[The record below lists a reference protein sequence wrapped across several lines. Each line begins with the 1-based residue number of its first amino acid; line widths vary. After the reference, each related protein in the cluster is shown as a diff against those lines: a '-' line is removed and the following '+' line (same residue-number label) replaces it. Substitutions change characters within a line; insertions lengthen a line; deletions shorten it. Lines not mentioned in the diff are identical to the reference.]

1 MTTLNI
7 GHTFHIPVMGIGYSI
22 DTPVKVAQYG
32 ITSTISLVDDGIIE
46 KMRQFYCQFFQ
57 IPFEEISSYD
67 DDYRAKRIT
76 AYLNLIDDIV
86 KQKFEELKNSIENKS
101 KELQKYFEMLPD
113 YSWLKEKY
121 SSFSLKENV
130 AEFKNWLN
138 ASLIVGS
145 IDVNI
150 MTKLDKENYRD
161 GVKLP
166 VEYCDAHAAFR
177 GFADSKLKS
186 SMVLSAGMN
195 PRLYNYIEK
204 FDDFFPNE
212 KGEFNKK
219 ITLKVSD
226 YRSALIQ
233 GKYFAKKGIWI
244 SEYRVESG
252 LNCGG
257 HAYISQGNLMG
268 TVLEEFKT
276 NREDLTKSINEILF
290 NALKIKNKAIP
301 EKHLNFKITAQG
313 GVGTNNEHNFLLNY
327 YNVDSVG
334 WATPFLL
341 VPEVTN
347 VDEQTIKLLQE
358 AKEDDLYLSDISP
371 YGIPF
376 NNLRNNTKDIEQEKL
391 VLDGK
396 PGAPCI
402 KKYGAFNSYFDDNP
416 MCTGSR
422 QYQTKKIKELQSL
435 NLDKETYD
443 REYKKVVE
451 KACICVGLGTA
462 TLMKNNIPYTKE
474 GEGVSICP
482 GPNMAY
488 FSKILSLQEMVSHIY
503 GRTNVIER
511 TDRPHFLVKE
521 LIINIKYL
529 KTKAEDTLISDK
541 EKESL
546 KIFKQ
551 NLIEGIKYYNNLYS
565 TVKVDDE
572 NIIKASLSQLKNL
585 EIELNDVKF

>member
-1 MTTLNI
+1 MVNNYI
-7 GHTFHIPVMGIGYSI
+7 GHSFHIPVMGIGYSI

-32 ITSTISLVDDGIIE
+32 ITSTISLVDDGLIE
-46 KMRQFYCQFFQ
+46 KMRQFYCQYLQ
-57 IPFEEISSYD
+57 IPFNEITSKD

-76 AYLNLIDDIV
+76 AYLNLIDEIV
-86 KQKFEELKNSIENKS
+86 KQKFEELKNSFESKS
-101 KELQKYFEMLPD
+101 KELQKYFDMLPD

-121 SSFSLKENV
+121 TSFSLKDNV
-130 AEFKNWLN
+130 TEFKNWLN
-138 ASLIVGS
+138 ANLIAGS

-150 MTKLDKENYRD
+150 MTKLDKVNYRD
-161 GVKLP
+161 GLKLP
-166 VEYCDAHAAFR
+166 IEYCDAHAAFR
-177 GFADSKLKS
+177 GFANSKLTS

-212 KGEFNKK
+212 KGEFKKK

-233 GKYFAKKGIWI
+233 GKYFAKKGIWV

-257 HAYISQGNLMG
+257 HVYISQGNLMG
-268 TVLEEFKT
+268 SVLNEFKQ
-276 NREDLTKSINEILF
+276 NRKELTKSINEILF
-290 NALKIKNKAIP
+290 NALKNKNKIIP
-301 EKHLNFKITAQG
+301 DKELNFKITAQG
-313 GVGTNNEHNFLLNY
+313 GVGTNKEHEFILNY

-347 VDEQTIKLLQE
+347 VDEQTIKLLQA
-358 AKEDDLYLSDISP
+358 AKEDDLYLSNISP

-391 VLDGK
+391 VSEGK
-396 PGAPCI
+396 PGSPCI
-402 KKYGAFNSYFDDNP
+402 KKYGAFNSYFNDKP

-422 QYQTKKIKELQSL
+422 EYQTQKIKELQAL

-451 KACICVGLGTA
+451 KVCICVGLGTA
-462 TLMKNNIPYTKE
+462 TLIKNKIPYTKE

-503 GRTNVIER
+503 GRINVIER

-529 KTKAEDTLISDK
+529 KEKAEDTLISNK

-572 NIIKASLSQLKNL
+572 NVIKASLSQLKNL
-585 EIELNDVKF
+585 EVELNDIKF

>member
-1 MTTLNI
+1 MTVCRI
-7 GHTFHIPVMGIGYSI
+7 GHSFHIPVMGIGYSI
-22 DTPVKVAQYG
+22 DTPVKVAHYG

-46 KMRQFYCQFFQ
+46 RMRQFYCQYFQ
-57 IPFEEISSYD
+57 IPFEEITQKD
-67 DDYRAKRIT
+67 EDYRAKRIT
-76 AYLNLIDDIV
+76 AYLNLIDEIV
-86 KQKFEELKNSIENKS
+86 RQKFEELKNSLESKS

-113 YSWLKEKY
+113 CSWLKEKY
-121 SSFSLKENV
+121 VSFSQKYNITEL
-130 AEFKNWLN
+130 KNWIN
-138 ASLIVGS
+138 ASLIAGS

-161 GVKLP
+161 GIKLP

-177 GFADSKLKS
+177 GFANSKLKS
-186 SMVLSAGMN
+186 SIVLSAGMN

-204 FDDFFPNE
+204 FDEFFPDE
-212 KGEFNKK
+212 KGEFKKK

-268 TVLEEFKT
+268 TVLEEFKQ
-276 NREDLTKSINEILF
+276 NRDELTKSINEILF
-290 NALKIKNKAIP
+290 NALKSKNKTIP
-301 EKHLNFKITAQG
+301 EKKLSFIITAQG
-313 GVGTNNEHNFLLNY
+313 GVGTNKEHEFLLNY

-347 VDEQTIKLLQE
+347 VDEQTIKLLQA
-358 AKEDDLYLSDISP
+358 AKENDLYLSEISP

-391 VLDGK
+391 VWEGK

-402 KKYGAFNSYFDDNP
+402 KKYGAFNAYFNGKN

-422 QYQTKKIKELQSL
+422 EYQTQKIKELQSL
-435 NLDKETYD
+435 NLDKETYAK
-443 REYKKVVE
+443 ELKKVVE
-451 KACICVGLGTA
+451 KVCICVGLGTA
-462 TLMKNNIPYTKE
+462 TLIKNKIPYTKE

-488 FSKILSLQEMVSHIY
+488 FSKVLSLQEMVSHIY
-503 GRTNVIER
+503 GKTNVIER
-511 TDRPHFLVKE
+511 TDRPHFLIKE

-529 KTKAEDTLISDK
+529 KEKAENSSTSDK

-551 NLIEGIKYYNNLYS
+551 NLLEGIKYYNNLYS
-565 TVKVDDE
+565 TVNVDDE
-572 NIIKASLSQLKNL
+572 NVIKTSLAQLKDL
-585 EIELNDVKF
+585 EVELNDIKF

>member
-1 MTTLNI
+1 MTDCRT
-7 GHTFHIPVMGIGYSI
+7 GHSFHIPVMGIGYSI
-22 DTPVKVAQYG
+22 DAPVKVAHYG

-46 KMRQFYCQFFQ
+46 KMRQFYCQYFQ
-57 IPFEEISSYD
+57 LPFNEITQND

-76 AYLNLIDDIV
+76 AYLNLIDEIV
-86 KQKFEELKNSIENKS
+86 KQKFEELKNSIESKS
-101 KELQKYFEMLPD
+101 KELQKYFDMLPD
-113 YSWLKEKY
+113 CSWLKEKY
-121 SSFSLKENV
+121 ASFSLKDNV
-130 AEFKNWLN
+130 TEFKNWLN
-138 ASLIVGS
+138 ANLIAGS

-150 MTKLDKENYRD
+150 MTKLDKVNYRD

-177 GFADSKLKS
+177 GFANSILTS
-186 SMVLSAGMN
+186 SLVLSAGMN

-204 FDDFFPNE
+204 FDEFFPNE
-212 KGEFNKK
+212 KGEFKKK

-226 YRSALIQ
+226 FRSALIQ

-268 TVLEEFKT
+268 TVLEEFKR
-276 NREDLTKSINEILF
+276 NRETLTKSINEILF
-290 NALKIKNKAIP
+290 NTLKSKNKTIP
-301 EKHLNFKITAQG
+301 DKELNFKITAQG
-313 GVGTNNEHNFLLNY
+313 GVGTNNEHNFLLSY
-327 YNVDSVG
+327 YNIDSVG

-347 VDEQTIKLLQE
+347 VDEQTIKLLQS
-358 AKEDDLYLSDISP
+358 AKEDDLYLSNISP
-371 YGIPF
+371 YGVPF

-391 VLDGK
+391 VSEGK

-402 KKYGAFNSYFDDNP
+402 KKYGAFNAYFNGKN

-422 QYQTKKIKELQSL
+422 EYQTQKIKELQAL
-435 NLDKETYD
+435 NLDKKTYD
-443 REYKKVVE
+443 KEYNKVVE
-451 KACICVGLGTA
+451 KVCICVGLGTA
-462 TLMKNNIPYTKE
+462 TLIKNKIPYTKE

-482 GPNMAY
+482 GPDMAY
-488 FSKILSLQEMVSHIY
+488 FSKILSLQEMVAHIY

-511 TDRPHFLVKE
+511 TDRPHFFVKE
-521 LIINIKYL
+521 IIINIKYL
-529 KTKAEDTLISDK
+529 KEKAEDSSTSDK

-551 NLIEGIKYYNNLYS
+551 NLFEGIKYYNKLYS

-572 NIIKASLSQLKNL
+572 KIVNSSLKELVKL
-585 EIELNDVKF
+585 ESELNEVKF